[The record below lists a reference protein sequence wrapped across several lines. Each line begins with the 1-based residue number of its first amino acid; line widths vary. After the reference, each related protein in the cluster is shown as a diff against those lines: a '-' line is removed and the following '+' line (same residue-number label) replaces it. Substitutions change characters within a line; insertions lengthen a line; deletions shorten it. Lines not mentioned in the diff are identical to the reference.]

1 MIENNKILSLTVI
14 GVILGGILGA
24 LVDIEQMGGMYSG
37 AAVGG
42 VIGFL
47 AGWVWQS
54 RSDTSEEDTSDD
66 STSEE

>member
-1 MIENNKILSLTVI
+1 MIEKNKILSLAVI

-24 LVDIEQMGGMYSG
+24 LVEIEQMDMYSV

-42 VIGFL
+42 VIGFV

>member
-24 LVDIEQMGGMYSG
+24 LVEIEQMSMYMV

>member
-1 MIENNKILSLTVI
+1 MIENNKILSLTAI

-24 LVDIEQMGGMYSG
+24 LVEIEVMGGMYLV
-37 AAVGG
+37 AVVGG

>member
-24 LVDIEQMGGMYSG
+24 LVEIEQMRMYSV

-42 VIGFL
+42 AIGFL

>member
-1 MIENNKILSLTVI
+1 MIEKNKILSLAVI
-14 GVILGGILGA
+14 GVVLGGCLGA
-24 LVDIEQMGGMYSG
+24 LVEIEQMGMYSV

-42 VIGFL
+42 VTGFI

-54 RSDTSEEDTSDD
+54 RSDTSEEDSSDD

>member
-24 LVDIEQMGGMYSG
+24 LVEIEQWGMYAV

>member
-1 MIENNKILSLTVI
+1 MIEKNKILSLAVI
-14 GVILGGILGA
+14 GVVLGGILGA
-24 LVDIEQMGGMYSG
+24 LVEIEQVGMYSV

-42 VIGFL
+42 VIGFI

-54 RSDTSEEDTSDD
+54 RSDTSEEDSSDD

>member
-1 MIENNKILSLTVI
+1 MIENNKILSLTAI

-24 LVDIEQMGGMYSG
+24 LVEIEQMSMYTV

-54 RSDTSEEDTSDD
+54 RSDTSEED

>member
-1 MIENNKILSLTVI
+1 MIEKNKILSLAII
-14 GVILGGILGA
+14 GVVLGGILGA
-24 LVDIEQMGGMYSG
+24 LVDIEQVGMYSV

-42 VIGFL
+42 VIGFI

-54 RSDTSEEDTSDD
+54 RSDTSEEDSSDD

>member
-14 GVILGGILGA
+14 GVILGIILGA
-24 LVDIEQMGGMYSG
+24 LVEIEVMGGMYLV

>member
-24 LVDIEQMGGMYSG
+24 LVEIDQMGMYSV
-37 AAVGG
+37 AVVGG
-42 VIGFL
+42 VIGFF

>member
-24 LVDIEQMGGMYSG
+24 LVEIEVMGGMYLV
-37 AAVGG
+37 AVFGG

>member
-1 MIENNKILSLTVI
+1 MIENNKILSLAVI
-14 GVILGGILGA
+14 GIILGGILGA
-24 LVDIEQMGGMYSG
+24 LVEIEQMGGMYSV

>member
-24 LVDIEQMGGMYSG
+24 LVEIEQMGMYSV

-42 VIGFL
+42 VIGFV

-54 RSDTSEEDTSDD
+54 RSDTSEEDTS
-66 STSEE
+66 EE

>member
-24 LVDIEQMGGMYSG
+24 LVEIEVMGGMYLV
-37 AAVGG
+37 AAIGG

-54 RSDTSEEDTSDD
+54 RSDTSEED

>member
-24 LVDIEQMGGMYSG
+24 LVEFEQMGMYSV

-42 VIGFL
+42 VIGFI

-54 RSDTSEEDTSDD
+54 RSDKSEEDSSDD

>member
-24 LVDIEQMGGMYSG
+24 LVEIEVMGGMYVV

>member
-1 MIENNKILSLTVI
+1 MIENNKILSLTAI

-24 LVDIEQMGGMYSG
+24 LVEIEQVSMYSV

-54 RSDTSEEDTSDD
+54 RSDTSEED

>member
-24 LVDIEQMGGMYSG
+24 LVEIEVMGGMYLV
-37 AAVGG
+37 AAFGG

>member
-24 LVDIEQMGGMYSG
+24 LVEIEQMSMYLV

-42 VIGFL
+42 VIGFF

-54 RSDTSEEDTSDD
+54 RSDTSEEDTPDD

>member
-1 MIENNKILSLTVI
+1 MIENNKILSLTII

-24 LVDIEQMGGMYSG
+24 LVEIEQMSMYLV

-42 VIGFL
+42 VIGFF

>member
-1 MIENNKILSLTVI
+1 MIENNKILSLTLI

-24 LVDIEQMGGMYSG
+24 LVEIEQMSMYSV

-42 VIGFL
+42 VIGFF

>member
-24 LVDIEQMGGMYSG
+24 LVEIEVIGGKYLV
-37 AAVGG
+37 AAIGG
-42 VIGFL
+42 GIGFL

>member
-24 LVDIEQMGGMYSG
+24 LVEIEVRGGMYF
-37 AAVGG
+37 AAFVGG
-42 VIGFL
+42 GIGFL

-54 RSDTSEEDTSDD
+54 RSDTSDD

>member
-1 MIENNKILSLTVI
+1 MIEKNKILSLAVI
-14 GVILGGILGA
+14 GVVLGGILGA
-24 LVDIEQMGGMYSG
+24 LVEMEQMGMTSV

-42 VIGFL
+42 VIGFI

-54 RSDTSEEDTSDD
+54 RSDTSEEDSSDD

>member
-24 LVDIEQMGGMYSG
+24 LVEIEQMSMYLV

-42 VIGFL
+42 VIGFF

-54 RSDTSEEDTSDD
+54 RSDTSDD
-66 STSEE
+66 NTSEE

>member
-24 LVDIEQMGGMYSG
+24 LVEIEQMPMYSV

-42 VIGFL
+42 AIGFL

>member
-24 LVDIEQMGGMYSG
+24 LVEIEQMSMYLV

-42 VIGFL
+42 VIGFF

>member
-24 LVDIEQMGGMYSG
+24 LVEIEQMIMYLV
-37 AAVGG
+37 AAVSGG

>member
-1 MIENNKILSLTVI
+1 MIENNKILSLTLI

-24 LVDIEQMGGMYSG
+24 LVEIEQMSMYLV

-42 VIGFL
+42 VIGFF

>member
-14 GVILGGILGA
+14 GVILGAILGA
-24 LVDIEQMGGMYSG
+24 LVEIEQMGMYSV

-42 VIGFL
+42 VIGFV

>member
-24 LVDIEQMGGMYSG
+24 LVEIEVMGGMYWV

-42 VIGFL
+42 AIGFL